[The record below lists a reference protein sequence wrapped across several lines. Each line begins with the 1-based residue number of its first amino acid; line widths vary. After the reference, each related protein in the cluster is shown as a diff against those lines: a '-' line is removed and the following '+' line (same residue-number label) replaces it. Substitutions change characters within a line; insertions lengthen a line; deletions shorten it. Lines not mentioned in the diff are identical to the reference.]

1 MIKKRNETVDIIRG
15 IAMIMVILGHSM
27 GGVMLKKPY
36 YTISF
41 GVYRC
46 PCLF

>member
-27 GGVMLKKPY
+27 GG
-36 YTISF
+36 
-41 GVYRC
+41 G
-46 PCLF
+46 